1 MSKAAFVDPALLKQ
15 VKVGRDYVAAK
26 YGFRN
31 HWYPALLSDELG
43 EADPQTA
50 QLCGERI
57 LLNRV
62 DGVAYAIK
70 DQCVHKGVP
79 FSKKLECYSKGT
91 VTCWY
96 HGFTYRFSDGLLV
109 GIVGMPHSNV
119 IGRRHVK
126 SYPVVERKGVIFV
139 FVGDEGVEPAP
150 LEHDVPPGFLDE
162 GIVIRGRRQEV
173 AANWRIGCENGFDS
187 THIFIH
193 KDSRLIADGD
203 LALPLGLVPTGQESY
218 RVEEEE
224 GGPKGVYDIFSPETV
239 MPVFEGKIG
248 DETVLM
254 GAPHGKNMLPHTISM
269 WLPCALR
276 VDPWPAPHLTQF
288 EWYVPI
294 DGERHTYFQLIG
306 TKASTAA
313 EEQAFEREYR
323 EKWIPSAL
331 DGFNKDDVWA
341 REASQAFY
349 ADDSGWIREQLFEAD
364 ANIVKWRRLA
374 AKHHRGLQT
383 PQHIA

>member
-1 MSKAAFVDPALLKQ
+1 
-15 VKVGRDYVAAK
+15 
-26 YGFRN
+26 
-31 HWYPALLSDELG
+31 
-43 EADPQTA
+43 
-50 QLCGERI
+50 
-57 LLNRV
+57 
-62 DGVAYAIK
+62 
-70 DQCVHKGVP
+70 
-79 FSKKLECYSKGT
+79 
-91 VTCWY
+91 
-96 HGFTYRFSDGLLV
+96 
-109 GIVGMPHSNV
+109 
-119 IGRRHVK
+119 
-126 SYPVVERKGVIFV
+126 
-139 FVGDEGVEPAP
+139 
-150 LEHDVPPGFLDE
+150 VPPGFLDE

-254 GAPHGKNMLPHTISM
+254 GAPQGKNMLPHTISM

-294 DGERHTYFQLIG
+294 DGERHTYFQFIA
-306 TKASTAA
+306 TKASSAA

-323 EKWIPSAL
+323 DKWIPSAL

-341 REASQAFY
+341 REASQGFY

-383 PQHIA
+383 PQHIV